1 MPKPKPAPA
10 LGFDLAE
17 LAAAQVERY
26 EGPPKAPNP
35 PQAAPAP
42 LGRPKTL
49 PGDAQPFSVRLSPA
63 QRAWL
68 LLEAADRTLHSGE
81 RHDASRIVR
90 ELIDQARGA
99 A

>member
-17 LAAAQVERY
+17 LAAAQVERHH
-26 EGPPKAPNP
+26 ESPQKAADAPP
-35 PQAAPAP
+35 AA

-63 QRAWL
+63 QRQWL

-81 RHDASRIVR
+81 RHDAARIVR
-90 ELIDQARGA
+90 ELIDQARGSA
-99 A
+99 